1 MLINAYCNK
10 SRELTENLHERVEYS
25 KEPLSIVNESHTME
39 NESSKDARKEVPS
52 GVDERISRRRAIER
66 MALPA
71 LGLMGLGV
79 TLSGCMSDCATLRL
93 YNAGGGG
100 GYSSYAYSASEY
112 YGSYYS
118 CYSCVSPK
126 TYGSYY
132 SYS

>member
-1 MLINAYCNK
+1 
-10 SRELTENLHERVEYS
+10 
-25 KEPLSIVNESHTME
+25 ME
-39 NESSKDARKEVPS
+39 NESSKDAPKEIPA
-52 GVDERISRRRAIER
+52 GGDGKISRRRAIER
-66 MALPA
+66 MALPGLA
-71 LGLMGLGV
+71 LMGLGL

-93 YNAGGGG
+93 YNNTGYSG
-100 GYSSYAYSASEY
+100 GYSGGYSASEY